1 MKENNMPLFYEVYG
15 ACLSDA
21 SEQAEFQRRNALCP
35 YTNSLC
41 DGGGNRHQTAIKLD
55 QSPLKSYFSDNLKRV
70 VPGICSIG
78 YGSDA
83 WIVCPR
89 RLLGFN
95 NESDK
100 TIPDTNASLQEHE
113 RKALL
118 AAGVPS
124 GIRLG
129 VWSEVYLQF
138 KEDGT
143 DINYHF
149 DFVIA
154 PIEENTSFEWL
165 LNHENIEGSEEADL
179 LWDSAKKGG
188 YLAGTKS
195 VQATVPV
202 LPKLD
207 QPFIF
212 EVMTASTSGSKKEN
226 RTDIS
231 SSFEDALL
239 SKEYNCPGINKRQV
253 WGRMATQL
261 FAKSA
266 LAEAWGGKT
275 IWMVQD
281 QLLKNI
287 ELTTKLTM
295 SQPNTAKSST
305 INFLC
310 MAYNST
316 PGNNKKV
323 ELKSYVERDAG
334 LDFSANNQAADIL
347 LPKKCPEKIELVK
360 SVLRRK
366 LSAIIEL

>member
-1 MKENNMPLFYEVYG
+1 MPQFYEVYG
-15 ACLSDA
+15 ASLLDQ
-21 SEQAEFQRRNALCP
+21 SEKAESQRRAALCP

-41 DGGGNRHQTAIKLD
+41 DGGGNRHQTGIKLD
-55 QSPLKSYFSDNLKRV
+55 QSPLRSYFREDLKRV
-70 VPGICSIG
+70 VPGICSIK

-83 WIVCPR
+83 WVVCPR

-95 NESDK
+95 NGDEK
-100 TIPDTNASLQEHE
+100 AVPDTNASLQEHE

-154 PIEENTSFEWL
+154 PIEESVSLQYL
-165 LNHENIEGSEEADL
+165 LDHEGVNDPDEVAA

-188 YLAGTKS
+188 YLAGAKTVDS
-195 VQATVPV
+195 VVPV
-202 LPKLD
+202 LPKLEK
-207 QPFIF
+207 PFII

-226 RTDIS
+226 RTDIA

-239 SKEYNCPGINKRQV
+239 SKDYNCPGINKRQV

-266 LAEAWGGKT
+266 LTEAWGGKT

-295 SQPNTAKSST
+295 RQPKEAEAST

-310 MAYNST
+310 MAYSST
-316 PGNNKKV
+316 PSDDRIL
-323 ELKSYVERDAG
+323 ELESYVERDAG
-334 LDFSANNQAADIL
+334 IDFSANNQAADIL
-347 LPKKCPEKIELVK
+347 LPKTCPDKIELLK

>member
-1 MKENNMPLFYEVYG
+1 MPQFYEIYG
-15 ACLSDA
+15 TSLSDQ
-21 SEQAEFQRRNALCP
+21 SEQAESQRRSAHCPFTNAP
-35 YTNSLC
+35 C
-41 DGGGNRHQTAIKLD
+41 DGGGNRHQTGITLSS
-55 QSPLKSYFSDNLKRV
+55 SPLGEFFREDLKRV
-70 VPGICSIG
+70 VPGVCSIE

-83 WIVCPR
+83 WVVCPR

-95 NESDK
+95 NVEDV
-100 TIPDTNASLQEHE
+100 PVPVTNHSLQEHE

-118 AAGVPS
+118 SAGIPKGV
-124 GIRLG
+124 RLG

-149 DFVIA
+149 DFIIA
-154 PIEENTSFEWL
+154 PIEESVSMQWL
-165 LNHENIEGSEEADL
+165 LDHEDIRGSEDIAL
-179 LWDSAKKGG
+179 IWDSAKKGG
-188 YLAGTKS
+188 YLAGAKRLDS
-195 VQATVPV
+195 VVPV
-202 LPKLD
+202 LPKLEN
-207 QPFIF
+207 PFIV

-226 RTDIS
+226 RTDIA
-231 SSFEDALL
+231 SSFADALL
-239 SKEYNCPGINKRQV
+239 SKPYNCPGINKRQV

-266 LAEAWGGKT
+266 LTEAWGGKT

-287 ELTTKLTM
+287 ELTTKLSM
-295 SQPNTAKSST
+295 NQPTKADAST

-310 MAYNST
+310 MAYRSAS
-316 PGNNKKV
+316 GNDRNLDLV
-323 ELKSYVERDAG
+323 SYVERDAG

-347 LPKKCPEKIELVK
+347 LPKTCPEKIELLK